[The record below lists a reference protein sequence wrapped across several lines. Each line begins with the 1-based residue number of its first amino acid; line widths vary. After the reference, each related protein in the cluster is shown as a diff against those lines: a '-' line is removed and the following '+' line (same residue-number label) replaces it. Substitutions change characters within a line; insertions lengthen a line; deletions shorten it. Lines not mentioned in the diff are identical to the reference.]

1 MEDASAVAPWGQPA
15 GPCPAGPTGG
25 EYGGRAM
32 RLRLGRARR
41 LGGWSEPGNQA
52 KGGEAS

>member
-15 GPCPAGPTGG
+15 GPCPAGPPGG